1 MNDLRIFLADDH
13 AVVREGMK
21 ALINCQPTMTVV
33 GEAEDGEAAVR
44 LAPECSPDVVVMD
57 VSMPRLNGARATIA
71 IKEACPNARVLA
83 LTMYESRSYLW
94 ELMNAGASGYVLKR
108 TAANELVHAIRIVA
122 SGGTYLDPAL
132 AGKVMESVLR
142 SPAAGA
148 SREEELSDREE
159 DVLRLIA
166 RGYSNKEIAAQ
177 LSISIKTVETYKARA
192 MEKLE
197 LGSRVDIVRYA
208 LRRDWLSEP

>member
-21 ALINCQPTMTVV
+21 ALINGQPTMTVV
-33 GEAEDGEAAVR
+33 GEAADGETAVR
-44 LAPECSPDVVVMD
+44 LVQECNPDVVVMD
-57 VSMPRLNGARATIA
+57 ISMPRLNGARATIA
-71 IKEACPNARVLA
+71 IKEVCPDCRVLA
-83 LTMYESRSYLW
+83 LTMYEARSYLW
-94 ELMNAGASGYVLKR
+94 ELMNAGASGYILKR
-108 TAANELVHAIRIVA
+108 TASSELVHAIRIVA
-122 SGGTYLDPAL
+122 NGGTYLDPAL

-148 SREEELSDREE
+148 PREEELSQREA

-166 RGYSNKEIAAQ
+166 RGYSNKEIGEQ
-177 LSISIKTVETYKARA
+177 LSISVKTVETYKARA